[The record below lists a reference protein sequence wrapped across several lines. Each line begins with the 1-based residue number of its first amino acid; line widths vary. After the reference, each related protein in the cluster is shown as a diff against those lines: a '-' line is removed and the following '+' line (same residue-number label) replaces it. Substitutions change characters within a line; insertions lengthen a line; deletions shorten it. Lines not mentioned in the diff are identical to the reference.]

1 MRHILFFALLF
12 ISRIVNA
19 QTPNFVWTKGFG
31 GLDNENVS
39 SVATDING
47 NVFMT
52 GYFLS
57 DTLNFDSLSLSNTN
71 QNTSSFTYLKS
82 DIFIAKFDNEGN
94 TLWAKNARGNKYD
107 ASMAMSLDYDGNVIV
122 TGTFNSDTL
131 YFDSIS
137 LIHSVPNPNS
147 NAVSDFFIVKFDTFG
162 NVLWA
167 KSTYKAIANSIAV
180 DLDNNVFVSG
190 SYYATTFLVLDS
202 ITINGQGANDIFLAK
217 YDESGNLIWGK
228 SIGGASS
235 DWDKAVTTDMSG
247 NVFLTGYTQSSTL
260 SIDTMSLAMTCRTFI
275 AKFNP
280 NGELIWAINAANSG
294 SIDAKSIKT
303 DLNGNLILVGGFHSA
318 TVNFGST
325 TLTNFVTNPSIA
337 YDNKNDVLI
346 AKYDGFSNLLWAKSA
361 GAFDHDIAKSVFI
374 DGSDHIYVTGD
385 FSYQLIF
392 GPFSLTEISWENLFI
407 LKLDASGNSLWL
419 KSALKANASA
429 ICVDNY
435 NNAFIIGSYDHNA
448 NFDSITLIANPSY
461 YTNIFLT
468 KLDITTGVE
477 EINNTVEQVIYPN
490 PFTSTTTFQSKSTLK
505 NATAIIYNSMG
516 QEVKQIKNISGN
528 SFNFERD
535 NLHAGLYF
543 INLAEGNKIISTE
556 KFVISDY

>member
-19 QTPNFVWTKGFG
+19 QTPNFVWAKGFG

-47 NVFMT
+47 NVFMA
-52 GYFLS
+52 GNFLS

-94 TLWAKNARGNKYD
+94 TLWAKNAIGNKYD
-107 ASMAMSLDYDGNVIV
+107 NSLAMSLDYDGNVIV
-122 TGTFNSDTL
+122 TGSFNSDTL

-147 NAVSDFFIVKFDTFG
+147 NAVGDFFIVKFDTFG

-167 KSTYKAIANSIAV
+167 KSAYKAAGNSIAV
-180 DLDNNVFVSG
+180 DLNNNVFVSG
-190 SYYATTFLVLDS
+190 SYYATNFLVLDS
-202 ITINGQGANDIFLAK
+202 ITINNQGLNDIFLAK
-217 YDESGNLIWGK
+217 YNESGNLIWGK

-247 NVFLTGYTQSSTL
+247 NVFLTGYTQSSTI
-260 SIDTMSLAMTCRTFI
+260 SIDTTSLTMTCRTFI
-275 AKFNP
+275 AKFKP
-280 NGELIWAINAANSG
+280 NGDLIWAINAADSG
-294 SIDAKSIKT
+294 LIDGESIAT
-303 DLNGNLILVGGFHSA
+303 DMNGNLILVGGFHSA
-318 TVNFGST
+318 SVNFSSI
-325 TLTNFVTNPSIA
+325 TLTNYVTNPSIA
-337 YDNKNDVLI
+337 NDYGSDVLI
-346 AKYDGFSNLLWAKSA
+346 VKYDSYGNVLWAKSA
-361 GAFDHDIAKSVFI
+361 GAINHDIAKSVFI

-429 ICVDNY
+429 ICVDND

-477 EINNTVEQVIYPN
+477 EINNTIEQVIYPN
-490 PFTSTTTFQSKSTLK
+490 PFTSTATFQSKSTLK
-505 NATAIIYNSMG
+505 NATAIIYNTLG
-516 QEVKQIKNISGN
+516 QEVKQIKNISGS
-528 SFNFERD
+528 SFNIERD
-535 NLHAGLYF
+535 NIPTGLYF
-543 INLAEGNKIISTE
+543 INLAEGNKLITTE
-556 KFVISDY
+556 KLVITD

>member
-19 QTPNFVWTKGFG
+19 QTPNFVWAKGFG
-31 GLDNENVS
+31 GLDNEDVS

-52 GYFLS
+52 GNFLS

-107 ASMAMSLDYDGNVIV
+107 NSLAMSLDYDGNVIV
-122 TGTFNSDTL
+122 TGSFNSDTL

-147 NAVSDFFIVKFDTFG
+147 NAVGDFFIVKFDTFG

-167 KSTYKAIANSIAV
+167 KSAYKAAGNSIAI
-180 DLDNNVFVSG
+180 DLNNNVFVSG
-190 SYYATTFLVLDS
+190 SYYATNFLVLDS
-202 ITINGQGANDIFLAK
+202 ITINNQGLNDIFLAK

-247 NVFLTGYTQSSTL
+247 NVFLTGYTQSSTI
-260 SIDTMSLAMTCRTFI
+260 SIDTTSLTMTCRTFI
-275 AKFNP
+275 AKFKP
-280 NGELIWAINAANSG
+280 NGDLIWAINAADSG
-294 SIDAKSIKT
+294 LIDGESIAT
-303 DLNGNLILVGGFHSA
+303 DMNGNLILVGCFHSA
-318 TVNFGST
+318 SVNFSSI
-325 TLTNFVTNPSIA
+325 TLTNYITNPSIA
-337 YDNKNDVLI
+337 NDYGSDILI
-346 AKYDGFSNLLWAKSA
+346 VKYDSYGNVLWAKSA
-361 GAFDHDIAKSVFI
+361 GAINHDIAKSVFI

-429 ICVDNY
+429 ICVDND
-435 NNAFIIGSYDHNA
+435 NNAFIIGSYDQNA

-490 PFTSTTTFQSKSTLK
+490 PFTSPTTFQSKSTLK

-528 SFNFERD
+528 SFNIERD

>member
-19 QTPNFVWTKGFG
+19 QTPNFVWAKGFG
-31 GLDNENVS
+31 GLDNEDVS

-52 GYFLS
+52 GNFLS

-107 ASMAMSLDYDGNVIV
+107 NSLAMSLDYDGNVIV
-122 TGTFNSDTL
+122 TGSFNSDTL

-147 NAVSDFFIVKFDTFG
+147 NAVGDFFIVKFDTFG

-167 KSTYKAIANSIAV
+167 KSAYKAAGNSIAV
-180 DLDNNVFVSG
+180 DLNNNVFVSG
-190 SYYATTFLVLDS
+190 SYYATNFLVLDS
-202 ITINGQGANDIFLAK
+202 ITINNQGLNDIFLAK

-247 NVFLTGYTQSSTL
+247 NVFLTGYTQSSTI
-260 SIDTMSLAMTCRTFI
+260 SIDTTSLTMTCRTFI
-275 AKFNP
+275 AKFKP
-280 NGELIWAINAANSG
+280 NGDLIWAINAADSG
-294 SIDAKSIKT
+294 LIDGESIAT
-303 DLNGNLILVGGFHSA
+303 DMNGNLILVGCFHSA
-318 TVNFGST
+318 SVNFSSI
-325 TLTNFVTNPSIA
+325 TLTNYVTNPSIA
-337 YDNKNDVLI
+337 NDYGSDILI
-346 AKYDGFSNLLWAKSA
+346 VKYDSYGNVLWAKSA
-361 GAFDHDIAKSVFI
+361 GAINHDIAKSVFI

-419 KSALKANASA
+419 KSALKANAPA
-429 ICVDNY
+429 ICVDND
-435 NNAFIIGSYDHNA
+435 NNAFIIGSYDQNA

-461 YTNIFLT
+461 HTNIFLT

-528 SFNFERD
+528 SFNIERD

-543 INLAEGNKIISTE
+543 INLAEGDKIISTE

>member
-1 MRHILFFALLF
+1 MRQILFFALLF
-12 ISRIVNA
+12 ISRIVYA
-19 QTPNFVWTKGFG
+19 QTPNFVWAKGFG
-31 GLDNENVS
+31 GLENENVS

-107 ASMAMSLDYDGNVIV
+107 TSMAMSLDYDGNVIV

-180 DLDNNVFVSG
+180 DLNNNVFVSG
-190 SYYATTFLVLDS
+190 SYYVTTFLVLDS
-202 ITINGQGANDIFLAK
+202 ITINGQGSNDIFLAK
-217 YDESGNLIWGK
+217 YNESGNLIWAK
-228 SIGGASS
+228 SIGGTSS

-260 SIDTMSLAMTCRTFI
+260 SIDTMSLEMTCRTFI
-275 AKFNP
+275 AKFNT
-280 NGELIWAINAANSG
+280 NGDLTWAINAANSG
-294 SIDAKSIKT
+294 SIDAKSITT

-318 TVNFGST
+318 TVNFGSI

-337 YDNKNDVLI
+337 NDNKNDVLI

-361 GAFDHDIAKSVFI
+361 GAIDHDIAKSVFI

-392 GPFSLTEISWENLFI
+392 GPFNLTEISWENLFV

-429 ICVDNY
+429 ICVDND

-477 EINNTVEQVIYPN
+477 EIGNTIEQVIYPN

-505 NATAIIYNSMG
+505 NATAIIYNSLG

-528 SFNFERD
+528 TFIIERD

-543 INLAEGNKIISTE
+543 INLAEGNKIFATE
-556 KFVISDY
+556 KLVISDY

>member
-1 MRHILFFALLF
+1 
-12 ISRIVNA
+12 VNA
-19 QTPNFVWTKGFG
+19 QTPNFVWAKGFG
-31 GLDNENVS
+31 GLDNEDVS

-52 GYFLS
+52 GNFLS

-107 ASMAMSLDYDGNVIV
+107 NSLAMSLDYDGNVIV
-122 TGTFNSDTL
+122 TGSFNSDTL

-147 NAVSDFFIVKFDTFG
+147 NAVGDFFIVKFDTFG

-167 KSTYKAIANSIAV
+167 KSAYKAAGNSIAV
-180 DLDNNVFVSG
+180 DLNNNVFVSG
-190 SYYATTFLVLDS
+190 SYYATNFLVLDS
-202 ITINGQGANDIFLAK
+202 ITINNQGLNDIFLAK

-247 NVFLTGYTQSSTL
+247 NVFLTGYTQSSTI
-260 SIDTMSLAMTCRTFI
+260 SIDTTSLTMTCRTFI
-275 AKFNP
+275 AKFKP
-280 NGELIWAINAANSG
+280 NGDLIWAINAADSG
-294 SIDAKSIKT
+294 LIDGESIAT
-303 DLNGNLILVGGFHSA
+303 DMNGNLILVGCFHSA
-318 TVNFGST
+318 SVNFSSI
-325 TLTNFVTNPSIA
+325 TLTNYVTNPSIA
-337 YDNKNDVLI
+337 NDYGSDILI
-346 AKYDGFSNLLWAKSA
+346 VKYDSYGNVLWAKSA
-361 GAFDHDIAKSVFI
+361 GAINHDIAKSVFI
-374 DGSDHIYVTGD
+374 DSSDHIYVTGD

-429 ICVDNY
+429 ICVDND
-435 NNAFIIGSYDHNA
+435 NNAFIIGSYDQNA

-490 PFTSTTTFQSKSTLK
+490 PFKSTTTFQSKSTLK

-528 SFNFERD
+528 SFNIERD

>member
-19 QTPNFVWTKGFG
+19 QTPNFVWAKGFV
-31 GLDNENVS
+31 GLDNEDVS

-52 GYFLS
+52 GNFLS

-107 ASMAMSLDYDGNVIV
+107 NSLAMSLDYDGNVIV
-122 TGTFNSDTL
+122 TGSFNSDTL

-147 NAVSDFFIVKFDTFG
+147 NAVGDFFIVKFDTFG

-167 KSTYKAIANSIAV
+167 KSAYKAAGNSIAV
-180 DLDNNVFVSG
+180 DLNNNVFVSG
-190 SYYATTFLVLDS
+190 SYYATNFLVLDS
-202 ITINGQGANDIFLAK
+202 ITINNQGLNDIFLAK

-247 NVFLTGYTQSSTL
+247 NVFLTGYTQSSTI
-260 SIDTMSLAMTCRTFI
+260 SIDTTSLTMTCRTFI
-275 AKFNP
+275 AKFKP
-280 NGELIWAINAANSG
+280 NGDLIWAINAADSG
-294 SIDAKSIKT
+294 LIDGESIAT
-303 DLNGNLILVGGFHSA
+303 DMNGNLILVGCFHSA
-318 TVNFGST
+318 SVNFSSI
-325 TLTNFVTNPSIA
+325 TLTNYVTNPSIA
-337 YDNKNDVLI
+337 NDYGSDILI
-346 AKYDGFSNLLWAKSA
+346 VKYDSYGNVLWAKSA
-361 GAFDHDIAKSVFI
+361 GAINHDIAKSVFI

-392 GPFSLTEISWENLFI
+392 VPFSLTEISWENLFI

-429 ICVDNY
+429 ICVDND
-435 NNAFIIGSYDHNA
+435 NNAFIIGSYDQNA

-461 YTNIFLT
+461 HTNIFLT

-528 SFNFERD
+528 SFNIERD